1 MAEQFKNNA
10 QTTITADLT
19 LAAVSVLVSDG
30 SKFPA
35 SGDFRVLVDDELMI
49 CTARSGNTLTVT
61 RAAEGTSAAAH
72 LSGSLISHV
81 LTAAALD
88 TFLSSGD
95 AAGGDLTGTFPNP
108 TLANTA
114 VTPGSYTYTALTVDA
129 KGRIT
134 AASNGTAPVTSVTGT
149 APIASSGGTTPA
161 ISLNDTAVT
170 PGSYTY
176 ASLTVDQKGR
186 LTAASSGAAPGTMTT
201 FQIYYRAGVTQ
212 NTTSATAFSIPAAAT
227 SPTVSRI
234 AGLSNTDITTANFV
248 QSADSYIQDHFVI
261 PTGWNG
267 GNITLEIRW
276 RNTTNDNTKAVVWGV
291 QVAGVNDSATYDP
304 SFNAQQT
311 LTASVLA
318 GATRPVT
325 KSTITIS
332 NLTGLTA
339 GQEVAW
345 KFGRVGTSGSD
356 TLTTESA
363 DLISLR
369 FTGTRTL

>member
-176 ASLTVDQKGR
+176 ASITVDQKGR
-186 LTAASSGAAPGTMTT
+186 LTAASSGTAPGTTTT

-248 QSADSYIQDHFVI
+248 QSADYYVQDHFVI

-291 QVAGVNDSATYDP
+291 QIAGVNDSATYDP

-311 LTASVLA
+311 VTASVLA